1 MPCGRVERLSPPPC
15 GRVVAVPSPF
25 SAVAHLG
32 HKQSEGAAAV
42 AAELFSVFDFGFV
55 SRVQRGGGAVV
66 LLEDRSSNGTFLNG
80 VRVPRFVP
88 TRVAL
93 GDVVVLGCNGNTAD
107 THVAVGGRCPTADPP
122 SAVTLQLPIP
132 ILFPTPFSTHPPLSA
147 FAFSTVTFQLRVPN
161 IAPVPPP
168 THPQLSA
175 LTQLRTSL
183 SSSR

>member
-1 MPCGRVERLSPPPC
+1 MPS
-15 GRVVAVPSPF
+15 AF

-55 SRVQRGGGAVV
+55 SRVHCTLQRDGSAVV

-93 GDVVVLGCNGNTAD
+93 GDVVVLGCNGITAD

-122 SAVTLQLPIP
+122 SAVTLQLRDDTADGVDAQQQQRAERGSIAAA
-132 ILFPTPFSTHPPLSA
+132 SPPWS
-147 FAFSTVTFQLRVPN
+147 S
-161 IAPVPPP
+161 PPP
-168 THPQLSA
+168 PPPPWLSFWRIHTRRGCDHSTCTPCCVA
-175 LTQLRTSL
+175 
-183 SSSR
+183 